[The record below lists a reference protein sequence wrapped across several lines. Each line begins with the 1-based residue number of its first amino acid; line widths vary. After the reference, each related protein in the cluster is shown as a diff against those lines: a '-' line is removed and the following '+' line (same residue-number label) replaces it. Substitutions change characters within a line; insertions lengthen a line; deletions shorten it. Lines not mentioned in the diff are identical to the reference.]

1 MPSSYTSSLRLTLPA
16 TGELNGTWGTT
27 VNTGITQLVDTAVA
41 GYVSIAMS
49 DADYTLSAAN
59 GATDE
64 ARNMFVDMTGTLTAA
79 RNVIC
84 PTAEKLYFFKNST
97 TGGYAL
103 TLKTSGGTG
112 ISVPNGKSMVLMCDG
127 TNVIDATSHM
137 SSLTLASALPVA
149 SGGTGATSLTAN
161 NVLLGNGTSAVQAVA
176 PGTSGNVLTSNGST
190 WQSTTPSVVERDFGA
205 LGTKQVATTTAS
217 TAVNAVCSLSAT
229 RAFRLRRNASSLL
242 FVDLIDETGVVLGS
256 ANASFATAANA
267 TNPGIVALDSSTAV
281 VGWQEGTTTLI
292 VQVTYSGS
300 TVTVG
305 THFQVDN
312 TAPPS
317 TSAAIT
323 VFKFSA
329 TKVAIVYCV
338 SSVTRYRVFT
348 PGSTMTA
355 VAAAAQLSSTGY
367 STLLRSA
374 GGSAT
379 QAVVF
384 GMATNQEVAVCFLV
398 TESLGA
404 FTLAQTTIFQSAVTE
419 ISAGFD
425 LVPTGT
431 ANEYLAVFGAVAG
444 GTPDGGLCGRAFT
457 FQVSGTGSAA
467 VRVDGPVTNM
477 PLAGAIGEHALAQAD
492 SSTYVLATTTP
503 TGTNVVAYGLRVS
516 NGYVTVPAGASMST
530 GNISGSFDV
539 AVCGSNALLAYA
551 DPSNSN
557 YPTTVPIS
565 LGTLTA

>member
-190 WQSTTPSVVERDFGA
+190 WQSTAPAAPAASGAVVFLSE
-205 LGTKQVATTTAS
+205 VTAS
-217 TAVNAVCSLSAT
+217 GSSTVDVETAFSSTYDAYMIVCSAGVVQTNNVLLYAQVKVGGSYDTGSNYQYHTAIPVSAT
-229 RAFRLRRNASSLL
+229 GSYNALVSGGNDRISIFSTISNAASASFSFCFYVYAPASTSLAKN
-242 FVDLIDETGVVLGS
+242 FTFTGVCNTNAGGMQAVTGS
-256 ANASFATAANA
+256 ASNN
-267 TNPGIVALDSSTAV
+267 
-281 VGWQEGTTTLI
+281 
-292 VQVTYSGS
+292 
-300 TVTVG
+300 
-305 THFQVDN
+305 
-312 TAPPS
+312 S
-317 TSAAIT
+317 TSALTGVRFFA
-323 VFKFSA
+323 
-329 TKVAIVYCV
+329 
-338 SSVTRYRVFT
+338 SS
-348 PGSTMTA
+348 
-355 VAAAAQLSSTGY
+355 
-367 STLLRSA
+367 
-374 GGSAT
+374 
-379 QAVVF
+379 
-384 GMATNQEVAVCFLV
+384 
-398 TESLGA
+398 
-404 FTLAQTTIFQSAVTE
+404 
-419 ISAGFD
+419 
-425 LVPTGT
+425 
-431 ANEYLAVFGAVAG
+431 
-444 GTPDGGLCGRAFT
+444 
-457 FQVSGTGSAA
+457 
-467 VRVDGPVTNM
+467 
-477 PLAGAIGEHALAQAD
+477 
-492 SSTYVLATTTP
+492 
-503 TGTNVVAYGLRVS
+503 
-516 NGYVTVPAGASMST
+516 
-530 GNISGSFDV
+530 GNIQSGKFRLY
-539 AVCGSNALLAYA
+539 GIK
-551 DPSNSN
+551 NS
-557 YPTTVPIS
+557 
-565 LGTLTA
+565 